1 MEARFSKG
9 VNRLKSAEASRGTG
23 FLVLLVPAFLMVFNA
38 VVESGGPSAFL
49 LGPNINTKPVSKMF
63 LDGKKIPGRE
73 EFFLIH
79 GII

>member
-1 MEARFSKG
+1 
-9 VNRLKSAEASRGTG
+9 
-23 FLVLLVPAFLMVFNA
+23 MVFNP

-63 LDGKKIPGRE
+63 LDEKKIPGRE

>member
-9 VNRLKSAEASRGTG
+9 VNRLKSAAASRGTG
-23 FLVLLVPAFLMVFNA
+23 FLVLLVPAFLMVFNP
-38 VVESGGPSAFL
+38 VFESGGPSACL

-63 LDGKKIPGRE
+63 LDEKKFPGRE